1 MKTNRLIATGAAVAM
16 FTLVGCADQGQT
28 ASNRTTPTTPGQRT
42 YDRNDINRT
51 GRQTTAGAVEALDPS
66 AHVSGDR

>member
-1 MKTNRLIATGAAVAM
+1 MKTNCLFGAALILGTFFFA
-16 FTLVGCADQGQT
+16 GCADQGQT
-28 ASNRTTPTTPGQRT
+28 TSNRTTPTTPGQRT